1 LKRDRD
7 RAGQVEWT
15 FQGFAANF
23 RPLLKSV
30 AVVLR
35 WGCVRVRVR
44 EVFVVRVVR
53 EGCVLRFDVCG
64 R

>member
-1 LKRDRD
+1 
-7 RAGQVEWT
+7 VEWT